1 MSDSPSSWKRLL
13 CLLLL
18 LAIGGCNRTPK
29 PADPGAS
36 SAETGGADAAAG
48 GAPASRII
56 PVRRDVKDLEGNWVM
71 VTTLQARDYYLWIA
85 QLKKNDKGQF
95 EGDVLD
101 IAKNEKSPFHP
112 FLSSMEPALQAV
124 EIDGTSVKLKCK
136 SKLGTFDFEG
146 QFDGVAVRGTLAA
159 NPQEILIGR
168 LLPTDASKL
177 SDYVTDALPPAI
189 DLFTNAIKSMQ
200 NQPDPK
206 VILKL
211 ARENRTSPVSL
222 ETVYGMLTL
231 HARAGFD
238 DATVL
243 AIIAQYID
251 LAKVWG
257 PRMQIQA
264 EVAVAQQMVTSARLP
279 AEALKHLDEA
289 EKLLGENAEAMK
301 SRIQMFREQA
311 EIQVSLAKSHSKSDE
326 DRAAAHTELQAALS
340 KQPFNAEI
348 LFALAEYA
356 AATGKDDVAIEYYST
371 IVALPLLEQFVLAR
385 RAGQP
390 AGDPTPSEVLTEL
403 WTKRH
408 GDKEGLDPHLSKLHQ
423 ERLASL
429 RNELRQAGP
438 PVPPPDSGDH
448 TVLVEFFTGGQ
459 MPPAVATEVAMDAI
473 RETYSTSQVVT
484 LRYHQH
490 VPGPDGLVNQESED
504 RYAFYEQGRI
514 PIVALDG
521 ALLDPDQVP
530 YGGFVQTSG
539 TAYTIFRAVLD
550 PRVKQSTPIRIE
562 LSAAIENGDLA
573 IEAAVTGATE
583 EQLPSL
589 RLRLALAEETVEA
602 PMPNGIRSHAM
613 VVREMPGG
621 ARGIAPKKGELKFSS
636 SMPASDL
643 QHHLD
648 DYMTRYEA
656 GNKIEIPAAAKP
668 GIRNRLFLVGW
679 VQNDKLAQ
687 DHPEI
692 GRAILQTAII
702 PVTGSGSGTESKTE
716 PNPQPPNTSTEKP
729 PTDKAVATPPAP
741 ALPE

>member
-13 CLLLL
+13 CLLLIL
-18 LAIGGCNRTPK
+18 GICGCNRTPK
-29 PADPGAS
+29 PDDPSAN
-36 SAETGGADAAAG
+36 SAETGGTEAAPA
-48 GAPASRII
+48 GAPGSRII

-71 VTTLQARDYYLWIA
+71 VTTLQGRDHYLWVA
-85 QLKKNDKGQF
+85 QLKKNDQGQF
-95 EGDVLD
+95 QGDVLD
-101 IAKNEKSPFHP
+101 ISKNEKSPFHP
-112 FLSSMEPALQAV
+112 FLSGMEPVLDGV
-124 EIDGTSVKLKCK
+124 EIDGTSVKLKAK
-136 SKLGTFDFEG
+136 SKVGTFDFEG

-159 NPQEILIGR
+159 SPQEILIGR
-168 LLPTDASKL
+168 LLPADASKL
-177 SDYVTDALPPAI
+177 SDYVTDALPPAA
-189 DLFTNAIKSMQ
+189 DLFMNAIKSMQ
-200 NQPDPK
+200 NQPDAK

-211 ARENRTSPVSL
+211 ARENRTSPLSL
-222 ETVYGMLTL
+222 EAVYGMLTL
-231 HARAGFD
+231 HSRAGFD

-251 LAKVWG
+251 CAKVWG

-264 EVAVAQQMVTSARLP
+264 EIASAQQMVTSARLP
-279 AEALKHLDEA
+279 SEALKHLSEA
-289 EKLLGENAEAMK
+289 EKLLGENAAAMK

-311 EIQVSLAKSHSKSDE
+311 EIQVSLAKSHSKSEE
-326 DRAAAHTELQAALS
+326 DRAAAHSELQSALE
-340 KQPFNAEI
+340 KQPYNAEI
-348 LFALAEYA
+348 LLALAEYA
-356 AATGKDDVAIEYYST
+356 AATEQEDVAIEYYSS

-385 RAGQP
+385 RAGKP
-390 AGDPTPSEVLTEL
+390 PGDPTPSEVLTTL
-403 WTKRH
+403 WTKKH
-408 GDKEGLDPHLSKLHQ
+408 GDKESLDPHLNKIHQ
-423 ERLASL
+423 DRLGSL
-429 RNELRQAGP
+429 RNELRKAGA
-438 PVPPPDSGDH
+438 PVPPLDAGDH

-473 RETYSTSQVVT
+473 RETYPTSQVVA

-490 VPGPDGLVNQESED
+490 VPGPDGLVNQDSED
-504 RYAFYEQGRI
+504 RFAYYEQGRT

-539 TAYTIFRAVLD
+539 TAYTIFRAVVD

-573 IEAAVTGATE
+573 IQAAVTGATE

-589 RLRLALAEETVEA
+589 RLRLALAEESVEA

-621 ARGIAPKKGELKFSS
+621 ARGIAPKKGELKFSF

-643 QHHLD
+643 QQHLD
-648 DYMTRYEA
+648 DYLTRYEA
-656 GNKIEIPAAAKP
+656 GNKIEIPAEAKP
-668 GIRNRLFLVGW
+668 GIRNPLYLVGW

-687 DHPEI
+687 DRPEI

-702 PVTGSGSGTESKTE
+702 PVTGSGSFSESKTE
-716 PNPQPPNTSTEKP
+716 PNPKPVAASTEKA
-729 PTDKAVATPPAP
+729 AVTPPPP